1 MAQTETGTT
10 AETAPMAFEG
20 ESAGSA
26 VGSGMAGTREPA
38 VESSQ
43 SESQSQPMSAV
54 ELARAAQQAA
64 KPEPQEARETK
75 SAVELAKEAQEN
87 AVQKKAEP
95 ISETE
100 EELSEDDLNF
110 DELDLEEES
119 EESQS
124 PSIEELKAQLKAAEE
139 ALAAEQLKAAQKA
152 GKAEEEKKSE
162 EIPKVEEAT
171 EQPMEESAST
181 AGEQT
186 ATEESSEITP
196 APTAEEV
203 QEQPEYSEVSEKEA
217 EEFEYVD
224 PGELVLG
231 DHTQAEIDEAL
242 DNLASL
248 GLEGEVYERAKRMLL
263 LELAGSEVGKM
274 ASVTSAVPE
283 VRAALLDLQR
293 DMAKTS
299 DILMDGRD
307 IGTNVLPDASLKIY
321 LTASADVRAKRR
333 YDELK
338 EKGADCDIEQIKTDI
353 IARDKQDMER
363 EIAPL
368 CQAEDAIL
376 VDSSD
381 MSIPQVIDT
390 IISEF
395 KKIK

>member
-1 MAQTETGTT
+1 MYSIAIDGPAGAGKSTIAKAIAEDIGFIYVDTG
-10 AETAPMAFEG
+10 AMY
-20 ESAGSA
+20 
-26 VGSGMAGTREPA
+26 
-38 VESSQ
+38 
-43 SESQSQPMSAV
+43 
-54 ELARAAQQAA
+54 RAIALYFLR
-64 KPEPQEARETK
+64 KGIDGHDRK
-75 SAVELAKEAQEN
+75 LV
-87 AVQKKAEP
+87 
-95 ISETE
+95 
-100 EELSEDDLNF
+100 
-110 DELDLEEES
+110 
-119 EESQS
+119 
-124 PSIEELKAQLKAAEE
+124 AAECPNIHVTSE
-139 ALAAEQLKAAQKA
+139 YDEE
-152 GKAEEEKKSE
+152 GKQQV
-162 EIPKVEEAT
+162 ILN
-171 EQPMEESAST
+171 
-181 AGEQT
+181 GENVT
-186 ATEESSEITP
+186 GYIR
-196 APTAEEV
+196 
-203 QEQPEYSEVSEKEA
+203 KE
-217 EEFEYVD
+217 
-224 PGELVLG
+224 
-231 DHTQAEIDEAL
+231 
-242 DNLASL
+242 
-248 GLEGEVYERAKRMLL
+248 
-263 LELAGSEVGKM
+263 EVGKM